1 MPFKSKKQ
9 RRWMWANEPEMAKKW
24 SDEEKQAKR
33 KEGKTLKITKSK
45 LRQIIQEELGSLNEQ
60 PAGPAREFYSAKMGM
75 LNQLM
80 KNLGEAHTALDA
92 VAELAQSLSAHEQ
105 SAAAEDGEFMKDIL
119 KLASDAANLRDNK
132 IDPTMREIDGEL
144 DAVQA
149 MVSMGSGPEDERR
162 YQRRSIRK

>member
-1 MPFKSKKQ
+1 MPFKSEKQ

-45 LRQIIQEELGSLNEQ
+45 LRQIIQEELGLLNEQ
-60 PAGPAREFYSAKMGM
+60 PAGPAREFYSDKMGF

-80 KNLGEAHTALDA
+80 DNLDEAHTALDS

-105 SAAAEDGEFMKDIL
+105 SAAAEDEEFMEHML
-119 KLASDAANLRDNK
+119 ELASDAANLRDNK
-132 IDPTMREIDGEL
+132 IDPTMRDIKGEL

-149 MVSMGSGPEDERR
+149 MVSMGSGPEDE
-162 YQRRSIRK
+162 

>member
-1 MPFKSKKQ
+1 MPFKSEKQ

-60 PAGPAREFYSAKMGM
+60 PANPAAVFYSAKMGM

-80 KNLGEAHTALDA
+80 DNLDEAHTALDS
-92 VAELAQSLSAHEQ
+92 VAELAKSLSAHEQ
-105 SAAAEDGEFMKDIL
+105 SAAAKDEEFMKDIL

-132 IDPTMREIDGEL
+132 IDPTMRDLDGVL

-149 MVSMGSGPEDERR
+149 MVSMGSGPEDE
-162 YQRRSIRK
+162 

>member
-1 MPFKSKKQ
+1 
-9 RRWMWANEPEMAKKW
+9 MWANEPEMAKKW

-80 KNLGEAHTALDA
+80 DNLDEAHTALDS
-92 VAELAQSLSAHEQ
+92 VAELAKSLSAHEQ

>member
-105 SAAAEDGEFMKDIL
+105 SAAAEDEEFMEHML
-119 KLASDAANLRDNK
+119 ELASDAANLRDNK
-132 IDPTMREIDGEL
+132 IDPTMRDIKGEL

-149 MVSMGSGPEDERR
+149 MVSMGSGPEDE
-162 YQRRSIRK
+162 